1 MSAIAPKQKAAATAP
16 KQLSAQE
23 IQAVYSR
30 LQHELQTLAQKIG
43 ELESEAEEHE
53 LVLKTLE
60 EIVDTEPDRVCFRL
74 IGGILVERTVK
85 EVTPKIRTNRDG
97 IRSVLDNL
105 VAQYKGKEDEF
116 QSFQK
121 EYRIRVAGRS

>member
-1 MSAIAPKQKAAATAP
+1 MSTIASRQKTVPTP

-23 IQAVYSR
+23 IQQIYSR
-30 LQHELQTLAQKIG
+30 LQHELQSLAQKIG

-85 EVTPKIRTNRDG
+85 EVTPKIKTNRDG
-97 IRSVLDNL
+97 IQVVLDNL
-105 VAQYKGKEDEF
+105 VSQYKSKEEEF
-116 QSFQK
+116 QGFQK
-121 EYRIRVAGRS
+121 EHKIKVVSR